1 MRVHVLALSMTLA
14 GLAACGQKADSL
26 EVSREAF
33 LAQGKV
39 WPLSVQ
45 SGQVGCVKNADDP
58 RAEARWFRAP
68 DGKLYGL
75 NGFATPETGY
85 SDITPIWLEDE
96 AQNRQLQEAF
106 PDQEV
111 TIRNRLNI
119 GDLMDEAA
127 KGC

>member
-1 MRVHVLALSMTLA
+1 MRVLVLALSITFA
-14 GLAACGQKADSL
+14 GLAACGQKADPL

-33 LAQGKV
+33 LAQGKI

-45 SGQVGCVKNADDP
+45 SGQVGCVKNAQDP

-75 NGFATPETGY
+75 NGFATPEAGY
-85 SDITPIWLEDE
+85 EDITPIWLEDE
-96 AQNRQLQEAF
+96 AQNRQLQQAF
-106 PDQEV
+106 PDQTV
-111 TIRNRLNI
+111 TIRNRLYI